1 MFSSGEL
8 IGELLF
14 RTTGGVID
22 MFCNSSPVNG
32 ALSHET
38 QQHLIVVHRD
48 LSINIKQPDSPAP
61 MIPMAVKTK
70 VELYD
75 SDIFFL

>member
-8 IGELLF
+8 IGEFLF
-14 RTTGGVID
+14 RTTGGVIE
-22 MFCNSSPVNG
+22 MLFNSSPFNG
-32 ALSHET
+32 ILSHDI
-38 QQHLIVVHRD
+38 QQHLILVHRD
-48 LSINIKQPDSPAP
+48 FSKNRKNPDIPAP
-61 MIPMAVKTK
+61 KIPMAVKTK

>member
-8 IGELLF
+8 IGEFLF

-22 MFCNSSPVNG
+22 MFCNSSPFNG
-32 ALSHET
+32 ILSHDI
-38 QQHLIVVHRD
+38 QQHLILVHRD
-48 LSINIKQPDSPAP
+48 LSINIKQPDREAP
-61 MIPMAVKTK
+61 KIPMAVKTK